1 MLKQGRK
8 IEMKVTKLKQV
19 GSLLTCLLLIA
30 AAAINTNHKIW
41 GHELQGGNKDNQQVK
56 IVEKTDDGSTIIFT
70 KTLAK
75 DIIGYGGNVP
85 LKLYIKGGKV
95 EKIEALPNAES
106 PDFFDMVKKEV
117 LPKWNGKTVD
127 EALKTHVDGVSGATY
142 SSRATIQ
149 SVQRGLNYAKG
160 IKDAGNG
167 AFSEVMNLKYA
178 VIILVLLA
186 AAIIPSVVH
195 NKRYRMAQLAL
206 NVAVLGLW
214 GGMFISYTLMVNTMT
229 NGLSLLKSLPAIL
242 MLVMAFVFPL
252 FGKKTYY
259 CTWVCPMGSMQELI
273 GKSVKRNITIRQNV
287 AKALEYFK
295 EILWAVLVVLLVT
308 GIFSDWMNYEVFA
321 AFMFGQASYAVI
333 IMAIVFM
340 LLSTVITRPY
350 CRFVCPT
357 GTLLHISQNNK

>member
-1 MLKQGRK
+1 
-8 IEMKVTKLKQV
+8 
-19 GSLLTCLLLIA
+19 LLIA

-85 LKLYIKGGKV
+85 LKTLYQRRKGG
-95 EKIEALPNAES
+95 ENRALPNAES

-149 SVQRGLNYAKG
+149 VGAKG
-160 IKDAGNG
+160 TELCPRASRDAGNG
-167 AFSEVMNLKYA
+167 AFLEVMNLKYA

-214 GGMFISYTLMVNTMT
+214 GGMFISYTPDGQHDDQRTESAQIAAGNIDV
-229 NGLSLLKSLPAIL
+229 GHGFRISS
-242 MLVMAFVFPL
+242 VR
-252 FGKKTYY
+252 
-259 CTWVCPMGSMQELI
+259 QENL
-273 GKSVKRNITIRQNV
+273 
-287 AKALEYFK
+287 
-295 EILWAVLVVLLVT
+295 
-308 GIFSDWMNYEVFA
+308 
-321 AFMFGQASYAVI
+321 
-333 IMAIVFM
+333 
-340 LLSTVITRPY
+340 
-350 CRFVCPT
+350 
-357 GTLLHISQNNK
+357 LLHVGVPDGIDAGTDREEREA